1 MNKMMEVLGDQ
12 SDLKRDLM
20 SVLFHPDADWAPDD
34 FDFDFHQPRP
44 ITQPSPQF
52 LQPDHQLQMRL
63 PPISP
68 SWNTDHQTHQ
78 SISPAVLG
86 GYGEPQGFHHSVSPQ
101 MHQVP
106 HRFHYPSAFTS
117 PAETESARYVS
128 YGGDGYEAE
137 TSPARQQFDHAP
149 QPDHVRIQWEQEDH
163 SDGKPISLCM
173 RLQCDFI

>member
-1 MNKMMEVLGDQ
+1 VTTIQDVLGKFQYGQTAKRDAMNKMMEVLGDQ

-68 SWNTDHQTHQ
+68 SWNTDHHTHQ

-128 YGGDGYEAE
+128 YGGDG
-137 TSPARQQFDHAP
+137 
-149 QPDHVRIQWEQEDH
+149 
-163 SDGKPISLCM
+163 KPISLCM